1 MNRAQRRNAA
11 RQGAEHLRT
20 AAHKT
25 DAEIEK
31 QIRIYAKEAQE
42 SAVNQYQGLMYS
54 IFALV
59 LIKILH
65 FGPVRTFRI
74 LDEVAAILND
84 MANDIITIH
93 DIARETEDAGIKVVF
108 DASYNIIECGVFEE
122 DGKREKEKIEE
133 ERRILKE
140 QNQRLKGERIWT
152 DPGFDP
158 ETVKMIKEKY

>member
-25 DAEIEK
+25 DAEIER
-31 QIRIYAKEAQE
+31 QIRLYTKEANS

-65 FGPVRTFRI
+65 FGPKRTFR
-74 LDEVAAILND
+74 LLYEVAAILND
-84 MANDIITIH
+84 LADDTITIH
-93 DIARETEDAGIKVVF
+93 DIARETEEAGIKVVF
-108 DASYNIIECGVFEE
+108 DASYNVIECGVFEE
-122 DGKREKEKIEE
+122 GQQVGKGKD
-133 ERRILKE
+133 RRRA
-140 QNQRLKGERIWT
+140 QN
-152 DPGFDP
+152 P
-158 ETVKMIKEKY
+158 

>member
-25 DAEIEK
+25 DAEIER
-31 QIRIYAKEAQE
+31 QIRLYTKEANS

-65 FGPVRTFRI
+65 FGPKRTFR
-74 LDEVAAILND
+74 LLYEVAAILND
-84 MANDIITIH
+84 LADDTITIH
-93 DIARETEDAGIKVVF
+93 DIARETEEAGIKVVF
-108 DASYNIIECGVFEE
+108 DASYNVIECGVFEE
-122 DGKREKEKIEE
+122 DSKSEKEKIEE

-152 DPGFDP
+152 DPWFDP